1 MTNNKINR
9 VFEDK
14 NHKVLNIYFTAG
26 YPNLNDTGTIIKKL
40 ASAKVD
46 IIELGIPY
54 SDPLADGLTIQESS
68 QKALSNGI
76 SLSMVFDQVEEIKND
91 HKTAI
96 VMMGYYNQFLQYGI
110 DKLIKRIGDSG
121 VDGLIIPDLPMDHYQ
136 THYNSKFEEAG
147 IAISFLITPETS
159 DERIKEADRLTSGF
173 LYVVAQSS
181 ITGGVKDVSDQQ
193 KKYFERIQNMSLKSP
208 KLIGFGI
215 HNKET
220 FDNACQYAEGAIIGS
235 AFIRNLKEHGTDRV
249 NDFVD
254 KIVNC

>member
-1 MTNNKINR
+1 MKNNRINR
-9 VFEDK
+9 AFEDK
-14 NHKVLNIYFTAG
+14 KHKVLNIYFTAG

-76 SLSMVFDQVEEIKND
+76 SLSMIFDQVQAIKND

-96 VMMGYYNQFLQYGI
+96 VMMGYFNQFLQYGI
-110 DKLIKRIGDSG
+110 DKLIKKIGETG
-121 VDGLIIPDLPMDHYQ
+121 VDGLIIPDLPMDHYK
-136 THYNSKFEEAG
+136 TNYKSKFEEAG
-147 IAISFLITPETS
+147 IALSFLITPETS
-159 DERIKEADRLTSGF
+159 DERIKEADKLTSGF

-181 ITGGVKDVSDQQ
+181 ITGGVKDVSDHQ
-193 KKYFERIQNMSLKSP
+193 KKYFDRIKSMSLTSP

-215 HNKET
+215 HNKKT

-235 AFIRNLKEHGTDRV
+235 AFIRNLKEHGTDGI
-249 NDFVD
+249 NDFVN
-254 KIVNC
+254 KIVSR